1 MGSLCD
7 FPFERKQ
14 HQGCRIFVAPGFN
27 PGEMGIEENRPRN
40 NMEQNVNLPSDEA
53 ALSFKQ
59 EILGGN
65 ACQVK
70 LDSKIRKTKN

>member
-1 MGSLCD
+1 VQDICS
-7 FPFERKQ
+7 
-14 HQGCRIFVAPGFN
+14 PGFN

-40 NMEQNVNLPSDEA
+40 NMEQNVNLPSNEA
-53 ALSFKQ
+53 ATSFKQ

-70 LDSKIRKTKN
+70 LDSKSGKQKINIQ

>member
-1 MGSLCD
+1 
-7 FPFERKQ
+7 
-14 HQGCRIFVAPGFN
+14 
-27 PGEMGIEENRPRN
+27 MGIEENRPRN
-40 NMEQNVNLPSDEA
+40 NTEQNVNLPSDEA
-53 ALSFKQ
+53 APSFKQ

>member
-1 MGSLCD
+1 MVI
-7 FPFERKQ
+7 K
-14 HQGCRIFVAPGFN
+14 A
-27 PGEMGIEENRPRN
+27 NRPRN
-40 NMEQNVNLPSDEA
+40 NMEQNVNLPSNEA
-53 ALSFKQ
+53 ATSFKQ